1 MTRKIETSTGVV
13 FEVRALKRGEVR
25 KLREQGVDVFN
36 FDGGVAL
43 SNVDAVLDTLF
54 PGSIDIDE
62 LPFPDAANVF
72 RGIMAATLGTEEE
85 VKNS

>member
-1 MTRKIETSTGVV
+1 MPRKIETSTGVV

-36 FDGGVAL
+36 FEG
-43 SNVDAVLDTLF
+43 DAVFANMDPVLDTVF
-54 PGSIDIDE
+54 PNSPDIDE
-62 LPFPDAANVF
+62 LPFPDATNVF

>member
-1 MTRKIETSTGVV
+1 MTREITTSTGTV
-13 FEVRALKRGEVR
+13 FTVRALKRGEIR

-43 SNVDAVLDTLF
+43 SNVDAVLDIVF

-62 LPFPDAANVF
+62 LPFPDATNVF